1 MDIHHKFVCLDAEF
15 KLDEIDTKSALFFA
29 AKNNHPSLV
38 KRLSDAGLNL
48 NITDDEGKT
57 ALFYANHNHSMDA
70 LLELIVCGAEFKLN
84 KIDGKAIL
92 FFAAKKNY
100 SDVVLKL
107 HETGLDVDITDEQGK
122 TIVFYGNKDFL
133 DALME
138 VVADI
143 CLDARDHYGRT
154 PLFYAVQD
162 DAPDLKARYLI
173 EKGANCHLKDNCNVS
188 IFTMLAESLF
198 SKDVETVDF
207 STFQLF
213 PDHQKALTCALINI
227 LYCKAPL
234 LSIADSNLLKTC
246 TVFDKTKV
254 LKAFAFIRH
263 CLNEHAHK
271 VQYIEKI
278 EKLMI
283 EEKEVDVLS
292 ILSLLM
298 SLGANPQAADSD
310 GNTALHHATILPLY
324 GVRRA
329 IVLDICWKLR
339 SFGALLDEK
348 NHQRESPLLF
358 CFSSNRWCKV
368 VTENSN
374 CHSSISGFVEVCEFL
389 LSNTNGLHNA
399 DSIFGRIISLVQL
412 GLELSEDYSRKLVLK
427 VLVSVLELFQPESEK
442 AVRNVVK
449 YIDSDLNSPLHLW
462 ATIALKSPQDYT
474 RSLTEDFAFEKILR
488 RILDHLRNCGAN
500 VNSRNVNNET
510 PLHMCRTWTAVKL
523 LLAAGANLNDQNS
536 SGCSPLLAAAK
547 KSNATR
553 KTGHLYPDVSEDP
566 ESFWKYVLEKRL
578 DPSIPDNKGETLF
591 DVLSQPDSNFTLGK
605 ALFEVA
611 SNEKYEFKH
620 THTHLRGLQT
630 KTTEIDT
637 VLTASVNS
645 DIRRVCELISSG
657 SEFKLDEVD
666 AKAVLFH
673 VAKNNC
679 SGVVDTLY
687 DKKFDLNVTDDVGK
701 TAVFYANRY
710 HNIDTLC
717 ALIACDAEFN
727 VEEIDGKAVLFHA
740 AKNNVPVIVVKL
752 HQKNFDLNITDNEGK
767 TAVFYANRDNSM
779 DALCALIGCGAEF
792 NLDEIDAKSVL
803 FHAAQYDYFLTVDK
817 LNDKNFNLNI
827 TDDEG
832 KTAVFYANRNNSM
845 DALCKLIECYAEFKL
860 DEIDAKSVLFHAAE
874 CNYSEI
880 VDKLN
885 DKNFNLNITDDEG
898 KTAVFYANR
907 YNRMDALCELIGCG
921 AEFNLDEIDAKSV
934 LFRAAQCDYGV
945 TVDKLNDKNFN
956 LNTTDDEGKTA
967 VFYANRYNSM
977 FALCELIDWG
987 AEFNLDEIDA
997 KSVLFHAAKEDYPV
1011 TVYEL
1016 NDKSF
1021 DLNMTDDDGK
1031 TAVFYANYYKS
1042 MGALCALIE
1051 KGAEFNLD
1059 EIDAKSVL
1067 FHAAKEDYPVTV
1079 YELNDKSFD
1088 LNMTDDDGKTA
1099 VFYANYYKSMGALCA
1114 LIEKGAEFNLDEI
1127 DAKSVLFHA
1136 AECNYSEIVDELND
1150 KNFNLNIT
1158 DDEGKTAVFYAN
1170 RYNSM
1175 FALCALIDCGA
1186 EFNLDEIDAKSVW
1199 FHAAQYDYFL
1209 TLDELNDKNFNL
1221 NITDDEGKTAVFYA
1235 NRNNSMDALCALIER
1250 GAEFNLDE
1258 IDAKSVLFH
1267 AAQYNYFLTV
1277 DRLNDK
1283 NFDVDITDD
1292 EGKTAVFYANRYN
1305 SMDALCALIGCGA
1318 EFNLDEI
1325 DAKSVLFHAAQYDYF
1340 LTLDE
1345 LNNKNFNLNITDDEG
1360 KTAVFYANRNN
1371 SMDALCALIERGAE
1385 FNLDE
1390 IDAKSVL
1397 FHAAQY
1403 DYFLTV
1409 DKLNDKNF
1417 DVDITDDEG
1426 KTAVFYANRYNS
1438 MDALCELI
1446 GCGAEFNLDEIDAKF
1461 VLFHA
1466 AQYNYDVTV
1475 DKLQQAVFD
1484 ILYCQA
1490 PLLSVRTFPH
1500 LMESYAIFNKRNVL
1514 EALAFAREQYVTKNS
1529 HKVGDIDE
1537 VVLMISGKNVMD
1549 VPRILSLLINL
1560 GADPQTTDSAGN
1572 TAFHYATLLPLYGVT
1587 QEVVMDICKKL
1598 RTFATIFHAKNHQGQ
1613 SPLLFCFS
1621 PDTWKAATE
1630 NNSWQSSI
1638 KGLVE
1643 VCRCFL
1649 CSRNV
1654 ILNSE
1659 FIFHRII
1666 TLIQQGLELNAEV
1679 QRKAAVQTL
1688 VDVLELLQAG
1698 DEAVRKTV
1706 NYTDDFLNSPL
1717 HLWASIAL
1725 KTFISQ
1731 DYTIFGTE
1739 VFKFENI
1746 MKRILDHLLECGV
1759 HINARNVNDETP
1771 LHKCRTWTAVKLL
1784 LGAGANPN
1792 VQNSSGH
1799 SPLLATAKKKY
1810 ASKKTGHLYPDITEE
1825 PESFWKCAIQKKL
1838 DPWVADKQE
1847 ETILSVL
1854 IESEDFPLSR
1864 ALVEVA
1870 CKEESV
1876 GDDVKL
1882 LILRAICRDE
1892 SKHTHWKTI
1901 LVDIILNSAGT
1912 SHLALESP
1920 LRLCCQNMVKFGMFD
1935 DQQPVLFQATNDKP
1949 SEDDG
1954 QPPTKKARKDESE
1967 KEDEKKQESKDEQ
1980 ICNNSVYGKIAKHL
1994 RMYVSDTV
2002 IESIANDYPSV
2013 KDVLMKPIVI
2023 DSIPECIPWTS
2034 VCVKHKTKLGKVAGK
2049 QETLSAGEISYHKE
2063 KVGTGSFGSIFAGIN
2078 TRDGEEV
2085 AVKRMDK
2092 SRLKPREVK
2101 REIENLVRLRS
2112 DHIVRYISS
2121 FEDKFFLFVVLE
2133 LMEGNLREFF
2143 DGNIIDTEEAIRFCK
2158 DVVMGVQF
2166 IHNEGIL
2173 HRDLK
2178 PENILYT
2185 AHPQR
2190 RLKIADF
2197 GLSRDDDTSKS
2208 MTRTLHGTRCW
2219 MAPEV
2224 LTPVPNS
2231 DEKSRFVAASDVY
2244 SCGLLLHY
2252 ILSQKHPFAPKNCTS
2267 EFQVPHKTEANIM
2280 NGKMEGW
2287 DKSLCPEATHLIK
2300 RMLIKSNENDR
2311 PSAAEAL
2318 QHPFFWSNK
2327 EKVDFLE
2334 VVGNQKEFACPRS
2347 KRHHHSSS
2355 TQVEQDLEKRFSI
2368 IVKHKDWSSL
2378 PDMNKLYCEMK
2389 RRRKYKT
2396 SSAVEL
2402 VRFIRNTYV
2411 HYQDNTFPT
2420 PKPIEQM
2427 LFDDFVFLKCFPD
2440 LVIEVY
2446 KAVTTHD
2453 WDKKRDDIKCFLNN
2467 IRIR

>member
-1 MDIHHKFVCLDAEF
+1 MIKRLYIALVTWYTSDKATTVLFCAKQHKSISMDEVRRLINGDEFDLGERDAKSALFHAAKNNLPLIVKGLSDAALDLNITDDEGKTAVFYANGNNSMGALCALIAGAAEF
-15 KLDEIDTKSALFFA
+15 NLDEIDAKSVLFHAAQCDYGVIVDKLNDKNFNLNITDEGKTAVFYANCNNSMGALCALIAGGAEFNLDDIDAKSVLFYA
-29 AKNNHPSLV
+29 AKEDYSVTVYKLNYKNF
-38 KRLSDAGLNL
+38 NL

-57 ALFYANHNHSMDA
+57 A
-70 LLELIVCGAEFKLN
+70 
-84 KIDGKAIL
+84 
-92 FFAAKKNY
+92 
-100 SDVVLKL
+100 
-107 HETGLDVDITDEQGK
+107 
-122 TIVFYGNKDFL
+122 
-133 DALME
+133 
-138 VVADI
+138 
-143 CLDARDHYGRT
+143 
-154 PLFYAVQD
+154 
-162 DAPDLKARYLI
+162 
-173 EKGANCHLKDNCNVS
+173 
-188 IFTMLAESLF
+188 
-198 SKDVETVDF
+198 
-207 STFQLF
+207 
-213 PDHQKALTCALINI
+213 
-227 LYCKAPL
+227 
-234 LSIADSNLLKTC
+234 
-246 TVFDKTKV
+246 
-254 LKAFAFIRH
+254 
-263 CLNEHAHK
+263 
-271 VQYIEKI
+271 
-278 EKLMI
+278 
-283 EEKEVDVLS
+283 
-292 ILSLLM
+292 
-298 SLGANPQAADSD
+298 
-310 GNTALHHATILPLY
+310 
-324 GVRRA
+324 
-329 IVLDICWKLR
+329 
-339 SFGALLDEK
+339 
-348 NHQRESPLLF
+348 
-358 CFSSNRWCKV
+358 
-368 VTENSN
+368 
-374 CHSSISGFVEVCEFL
+374 
-389 LSNTNGLHNA
+389 
-399 DSIFGRIISLVQL
+399 
-412 GLELSEDYSRKLVLK
+412 
-427 VLVSVLELFQPESEK
+427 
-442 AVRNVVK
+442 
-449 YIDSDLNSPLHLW
+449 
-462 ATIALKSPQDYT
+462 
-474 RSLTEDFAFEKILR
+474 
-488 RILDHLRNCGAN
+488 
-500 VNSRNVNNET
+500 
-510 PLHMCRTWTAVKL
+510 
-523 LLAAGANLNDQNS
+523 
-536 SGCSPLLAAAK
+536 
-547 KSNATR
+547 
-553 KTGHLYPDVSEDP
+553 
-566 ESFWKYVLEKRL
+566 
-578 DPSIPDNKGETLF
+578 
-591 DVLSQPDSNFTLGK
+591 
-605 ALFEVA
+605 
-611 SNEKYEFKH
+611 
-620 THTHLRGLQT
+620 
-630 KTTEIDT
+630 
-637 VLTASVNS
+637 
-645 DIRRVCELISSG
+645 
-657 SEFKLDEVD
+657 
-666 AKAVLFH
+666 
-673 VAKNNC
+673 
-679 SGVVDTLY
+679 
-687 DKKFDLNVTDDVGK
+687 
-701 TAVFYANRY
+701 VFYANRY
-710 HNIDTLC
+710 
-717 ALIACDAEFN
+717 
-727 VEEIDGKAVLFHA
+727 
-740 AKNNVPVIVVKL
+740 
-752 HQKNFDLNITDNEGK
+752 
-767 TAVFYANRDNSM
+767 NSM
-779 DALCALIGCGAEF
+779 DALCELIDCGAEF

-803 FHAAQYDYFLTVDK
+803 FHAAQYDYFWTL
-817 LNDKNFNLNI
+817 
-827 TDDEG
+827 G
-832 KTAVFYANRNNSM
+832 
-845 DALCKLIECYAEFKL
+845 
-860 DEIDAKSVLFHAAE
+860 
-874 CNYSEI
+874 
-880 VDKLN
+880 
-885 DKNFNLNITDDEG
+885 
-898 KTAVFYANR
+898 
-907 YNRMDALCELIGCG
+907 
-921 AEFNLDEIDAKSV
+921 
-934 LFRAAQCDYGV
+934 
-945 TVDKLNDKNFN
+945 
-956 LNTTDDEGKTA
+956 
-967 VFYANRYNSM
+967 
-977 FALCELIDWG
+977 
-987 AEFNLDEIDA
+987 
-997 KSVLFHAAKEDYPV
+997 
-1011 TVYEL
+1011 
-1016 NDKSF
+1016 
-1021 DLNMTDDDGK
+1021 
-1031 TAVFYANYYKS
+1031 
-1042 MGALCALIE
+1042 
-1051 KGAEFNLD
+1051 
-1059 EIDAKSVL
+1059 
-1067 FHAAKEDYPVTV
+1067 
-1079 YELNDKSFD
+1079 
-1088 LNMTDDDGKTA
+1088 
-1099 VFYANYYKSMGALCA
+1099 
-1114 LIEKGAEFNLDEI
+1114 
-1127 DAKSVLFHA
+1127 
-1136 AECNYSEIVDELND
+1136 ELND

-1175 FALCALIDCGA
+1175 DALCELIDWGA
-1186 EFNLDEIDAKSVW
+1186 EFDLDAIDAKSVL
-1199 FHAAQYDYFL
+1199 FHAAQYDYFI

-1235 NRNNSMDALCALIER
+1235 NRNNSMDALC
-1250 GAEFNLDE
+1250 
-1258 IDAKSVLFH
+1258 K
-1267 AAQYNYFLTV
+1267 
-1277 DRLNDK
+1277 
-1283 NFDVDITDD
+1283 
-1292 EGKTAVFYANRYN
+1292 
-1305 SMDALCALIGCGA
+1305 LIGCGA

-1325 DAKSVLFHAAQYDYF
+1325 DAKSVLFHAAQCDYDV
-1340 LTLDE
+1340 TVDK
-1345 LNNKNFNLNITDDEG
+1345 LNDKNFNLNITDDEG
-1360 KTAVFYANRNN
+1360 KTAVFYANCTN
-1371 SMDALCALIERGAE
+1371 SMFALCALIDCGAE

-1397 FHAAQY
+1397 FFAAKHEY
-1403 DYFLTV
+1403 GHLLKPLHDAGL
-1409 DKLNDKNF
+1409 DLN
-1417 DVDITDDEG
+1417 ITDDYG
-1426 KTAVFYANRYNS
+1426 KTVAFYGVEAFLDTLMKVVEVVIDARDHYGRTPLFYAYENGDARKARYLIKKGANLKVKDYCNTS
-1438 MDALCELI
+1438 IFTFVVEKFISRNVAEKEL
-1446 GCGAEFNLDEIDAKF
+1446 FTSHVQDE
-1461 VLFHA
+1461 
-1466 AQYNYDVTV
+1466 
-1475 DKLQQAVFD
+1475 QAVFD

-1514 EALAFAREQYVTKNS
+1514 EALAFAREQYVMKNS

-1613 SPLLFCFS
+1613 SPLLFCLS

-1739 VFKFENI
+1739 VFKFESI

-1870 CKEESV
+1870 CKDESV

-1967 KEDEKKQESKDEQ
+1967 KEDEKKQESNDEQ

-2143 DGNIIDTEEAIRFCK
+2143 DGNIIDTAEAIRFCK

-2231 DEKSRFVAASDVY
+2231 DEKSRFVASSDVY
-2244 SCGLLLHY
+2244 PCGLLLHY

-2378 PDMNKLYCEMK
+2378 PDMNKLHCEMK

-2446 KAVTTHD
+2446 KPVTTHD

>member
-1 MDIHHKFVCLDAEF
+1 MDEVHRLINGDEFDLGERDA
-15 KLDEIDTKSALFFA
+15 KSA
-29 AKNNHPSLV
+29 
-38 KRLSDAGLNL
+38 
-48 NITDDEGKT
+48 
-57 ALFYANHNHSMDA
+57 
-70 LLELIVCGAEFKLN
+70 
-84 KIDGKAIL
+84 
-92 FFAAKKNY
+92 
-100 SDVVLKL
+100 
-107 HETGLDVDITDEQGK
+107 
-122 TIVFYGNKDFL
+122 
-133 DALME
+133 
-138 VVADI
+138 
-143 CLDARDHYGRT
+143 
-154 PLFYAVQD
+154 
-162 DAPDLKARYLI
+162 
-173 EKGANCHLKDNCNVS
+173 
-188 IFTMLAESLF
+188 
-198 SKDVETVDF
+198 
-207 STFQLF
+207 
-213 PDHQKALTCALINI
+213 
-227 LYCKAPL
+227 
-234 LSIADSNLLKTC
+234 
-246 TVFDKTKV
+246 
-254 LKAFAFIRH
+254 
-263 CLNEHAHK
+263 
-271 VQYIEKI
+271 
-278 EKLMI
+278 
-283 EEKEVDVLS
+283 
-292 ILSLLM
+292 
-298 SLGANPQAADSD
+298 
-310 GNTALHHATILPLY
+310 
-324 GVRRA
+324 
-329 IVLDICWKLR
+329 
-339 SFGALLDEK
+339 
-348 NHQRESPLLF
+348 
-358 CFSSNRWCKV
+358 
-368 VTENSN
+368 
-374 CHSSISGFVEVCEFL
+374 
-389 LSNTNGLHNA
+389 
-399 DSIFGRIISLVQL
+399 
-412 GLELSEDYSRKLVLK
+412 
-427 VLVSVLELFQPESEK
+427 
-442 AVRNVVK
+442 
-449 YIDSDLNSPLHLW
+449 
-462 ATIALKSPQDYT
+462 
-474 RSLTEDFAFEKILR
+474 
-488 RILDHLRNCGAN
+488 
-500 VNSRNVNNET
+500 
-510 PLHMCRTWTAVKL
+510 
-523 LLAAGANLNDQNS
+523 
-536 SGCSPLLAAAK
+536 
-547 KSNATR
+547 
-553 KTGHLYPDVSEDP
+553 
-566 ESFWKYVLEKRL
+566 
-578 DPSIPDNKGETLF
+578 
-591 DVLSQPDSNFTLGK
+591 
-605 ALFEVA
+605 
-611 SNEKYEFKH
+611 
-620 THTHLRGLQT
+620 
-630 KTTEIDT
+630 
-637 VLTASVNS
+637 
-645 DIRRVCELISSG
+645 
-657 SEFKLDEVD
+657 
-666 AKAVLFH
+666 
-673 VAKNNC
+673 
-679 SGVVDTLY
+679 
-687 DKKFDLNVTDDVGK
+687 
-701 TAVFYANRY
+701 
-710 HNIDTLC
+710 
-717 ALIACDAEFN
+717 
-727 VEEIDGKAVLFHA
+727 LFHA
-740 AKNNVPVIVVKL
+740 AKNNLPLIVKGL
-752 HQKNFDLNITDNEGK
+752 SDAGLDLNI
-767 TAVFYANRDNSM
+767 
-779 DALCALIGCGAEF
+779 
-792 NLDEIDAKSVL
+792 
-803 FHAAQYDYFLTVDK
+803 
-817 LNDKNFNLNI
+817 
-827 TDDEG
+827 
-832 KTAVFYANRNNSM
+832 
-845 DALCKLIECYAEFKL
+845 
-860 DEIDAKSVLFHAAE
+860 
-874 CNYSEI
+874 
-880 VDKLN
+880 
-885 DKNFNLNITDDEG
+885 
-898 KTAVFYANR
+898 
-907 YNRMDALCELIGCG
+907 
-921 AEFNLDEIDAKSV
+921 
-934 LFRAAQCDYGV
+934 
-945 TVDKLNDKNFN
+945 
-956 LNTTDDEGKTA
+956 TDDEGKTA

-1011 TVYEL
+1011 TVYRL
-1016 NDKSF
+1016 NDKNF
-1021 DLNMTDDDGK
+1021 DLNMTDDEGK
-1031 TAVFYANYYKS
+1031 TAVFYANRYNS
-1042 MGALCALIE
+1042 MFALCELIDW
-1051 KGAEFNLD
+1051 GAEFNLD

-1079 YELNDKSFD
+1079 YRLNDKNFD

-1099 VFYANYYKSMGALCA
+1099 VFYANYYK
-1114 LIEKGAEFNLDEI
+1114 
-1127 DAKSVLFHA
+1127 
-1136 AECNYSEIVDELND
+1136 
-1150 KNFNLNIT
+1150 
-1158 DDEGKTAVFYAN
+1158 
-1170 RYNSM
+1170 
-1175 FALCALIDCGA
+1175 
-1186 EFNLDEIDAKSVW
+1186 
-1199 FHAAQYDYFL
+1199 
-1209 TLDELNDKNFNL
+1209 
-1221 NITDDEGKTAVFYA
+1221 
-1235 NRNNSMDALCALIER
+1235 SMDALCALIER

-1258 IDAKSVLFH
+1258 IDAKSVLFYT
-1267 AAQYNYFLTV
+1267 AQHDYSMTV
-1277 DRLNDK
+1277 YRLNRK
-1283 NFDVDITDD
+1283 NFDLNITDD

-1305 SMDALCALIGCGA
+1305 SMFALCELIDWGA

-1340 LTLDE
+1340 LTMDKLKD
-1345 LNNKNFNLNITDDEG
+1345 KNFNLNITDDDGKTAVFYANRNNSMHALCALIARGAEFNLDEIDAKSVLFHAAQYDYSMTVCRLNRKNFDLNITDDEG
-1360 KTAVFYANRNN
+1360 KTAVFYANRKN
-1371 SMDALCALIERGAE
+1371 SMDALCELIGWGAE

-1403 DYFLTV
+1403 DYFLTM
-1409 DKLNDKNF
+1409 DKLKDKNF
-1417 DVDITDDEG
+1417 NLNITDDDGKTAVFYANRNNSMHALCALIARGAEFNLDEIDAKSVLFHAAQYDYSMTVCRLNRKNFDLNITDDEGKTAVFHANRKNSMDALCELIGWGAEFNLDEIDAKSVLFHAAQYDYFLTMDKLKDKNFNLNITDDDGKTAVFYANRNNSMDALCALIARGAEFNLDEIDAKSVLFHAAQYDYSMTVCRLNRKNFDLNITDDEG
-1426 KTAVFYANRYNS
+1426 KTAVFYANRKNS

-1446 GCGAEFNLDEIDAKF
+1446 GWGAEFNLDEIDAKS

-1466 AQYNYDVTV
+1466 AQYDYFLTM
-1475 DKLQQAVFD
+1475 DKLKDKNFNLNITDDDGKTAVFYANRNNSMHALCALIARGAEFNLDEIDAKSVLFHAAQYDYSMTVCRLNRKNFDLNITDDEGKTAVFYANRKNSMDALCELIGWGAEFNLDEIDAKSVLFHAAKEDMVMTIYELHDKDFNLDITDDDGKTAVFYANCNNSIDALCALIARGAEFNLDEIDAKSVLFCAAKEDYSVTIYELHDKDFNLDITDDDGKTAVFYANCNNSIDALCALIARGAEFNLDEIDAKSVLFFAAKHEYGNLVEPLHNAGLDLNITDDYGKTVAFYGVEVFLDTLMKVVEVVIDARDHYGRTPLFYAYENGDARKARYLIKKGANLKVKDYCNTNIFTFVVEKFISRNVAEKELFTSHLKEEQPNAVTHAVFD

-1514 EALAFAREQYVTKNS
+1514 QALAFTREQYVIKNS
-1529 HKVGDIDE
+1529 HKLGDIDD
-1537 VVLMISGKNVMD
+1537 VVRMISGKNVID
-1549 VPRILSLLINL
+1549 VPRILSVLINL
-1560 GADPQTTDSAGN
+1560 GADPQTTDSNGN

-1587 QEVVMDICKKL
+1587 QQVVIDICKKL
-1598 RTFATIFHAKNHQGQ
+1598 KKFATIFHAKNHQGQ
-1613 SPLLFCFS
+1613 SPLLFCLS
-1621 PDTWKAATE
+1621 ANTWKVATQ

-1643 VCRCFL
+1643 VFRCL
-1649 CSRNV
+1649 LSSRNV

-1659 FIFHRII
+1659 FLFHRII
-1666 TLIQQGLELNAEV
+1666 SLIQQGLELNSEV

-1688 VDVLELLQAG
+1688 LDVLELLQAG
-1698 DEAVRKTV
+1698 EEALCITV
-1706 NYTDDFLNSPL
+1706 NYPDNFLNSPL

-1725 KTFISQ
+1725 KTSQ
-1731 DYTIFGTE
+1731 DYTILGTE
-1739 VFKFENI
+1739 DFKFEST
-1746 MKRILDHLLECGV
+1746 MKRILDHLLKCGAKLNV
-1759 HINARNVNDETP
+1759 RNENEETP
-1771 LHKCRTWTAVKLL
+1771 LHMCRTWTAVKLL

-1799 SPLLATAKKKY
+1799 SPLLVAAKKKY
-1810 ASKKTGHLYPDITEE
+1810 ASKKTGYLYPDITEE

-1967 KEDEKKQESKDEQ
+1967 KEDEKKPESKDEQ
-1980 ICNNSVYGKIAKHL
+1980 IFNNSVYGKIAKHL

-2023 DSIPECIPWTS
+2023 DSIPECTPWTS

-2143 DGNIIDTEEAIRFCK
+2143 DGNIIDTAEAIRFCK

-2178 PENILYT
+2178 PENILYI

-2244 SCGLLLHY
+2244 PCGLLLHY
-2252 ILSQKHPFAPKNCTS
+2252 ILSQKHPFAPKNYTS
-2267 EFQVPHKTEANIM
+2267 EFQVPHKTEVNIM

-2440 LVIEVY
+2440 LVIEIY
-2446 KAVTTHD
+2446 KPVTTHD

>member
-15 KLDEIDTKSALFFA
+15 KLDEIDTKSALFYA

-324 GVRRA
+324 GVRRS

-566 ESFWKYVLEKRL
+566 ELFWKYVLEKRL
-578 DPSIPDNKGETLF
+578 DPSIPDNEGETLF
-591 DVLSQPDSNFTLGK
+591 DVLSQSDSNFTLGK

-701 TAVFYANRY
+701 TAVFYANR
-710 HNIDTLC
+710 
-717 ALIACDAEFN
+717 
-727 VEEIDGKAVLFHA
+727 
-740 AKNNVPVIVVKL
+740 
-752 HQKNFDLNITDNEGK
+752 
-767 TAVFYANRDNSM
+767 DNSM

-845 DALCKLIECYAEFKL
+845 FALCALIDCGAEFNL
-860 DEIDAKSVLFHAAE
+860 DEIDARSVLFHAAQ
-874 CNYSEI
+874 YDYFLT

-907 YNRMDALCELIGCG
+907 YNSMDALC
-921 AEFNLDEIDAKSV
+921 A
-934 LFRAAQCDYGV
+934 
-945 TVDKLNDKNFN
+945 
-956 LNTTDDEGKTA
+956 
-967 VFYANRYNSM
+967 
-977 FALCELIDWG
+977 LIDCG

-997 KSVLFHAAKEDYPV
+997 KSVLFHAAQYDYFL
-1011 TVYEL
+1011 TV
-1016 NDKSF
+1016 DK
-1021 DLNMTDDDGK
+1021 
-1031 TAVFYANYYKS
+1031 
-1042 MGALCALIE
+1042 
-1051 KGAEFNLD
+1051 
-1059 EIDAKSVL
+1059 
-1067 FHAAKEDYPVTV
+1067 
-1079 YELNDKSFD
+1079 
-1088 LNMTDDDGKTA
+1088 
-1099 VFYANYYKSMGALCA
+1099 
-1114 LIEKGAEFNLDEI
+1114 
-1127 DAKSVLFHA
+1127 
-1136 AECNYSEIVDELND
+1136 LND

-1175 FALCALIDCGA
+1175 GALCELIDRGAEFNLDEIDAKSVLFHAAQYNYGVTVDKLNDKNFNLNITDDEGKTAVFYANRYNSMGALCALIGCGAEFNLDEIDAKSVLFHAAQYDYFLTMDELKDKNFNLNITDDDGKTAVFYANRYNSMDALCALICCGAEFNLDEIDAKSVLFHAAQYNYDVTVDKLNDKNFNLNITDDEGKTAVFYANRNNSMFALCALIDCGA
-1186 EFNLDEIDAKSVW
+1186 EFNLDEIDAKSVL
-1199 FHAAQYDYFL
+1199 FHAAQYDYEVIVDKLNNKNFNL
-1209 TLDELNDKNFNL
+1209 NITDDEGKTAVLYANCNNSMDALCALIDCGAEFNLDEIDAKSVLFHAAQYNYDVTVDKLSDKNFNL
-1221 NITDDEGKTAVFYA
+1221 NITDDEGKTAVLYANCNNSMDALGALISHGAEFNLDEIDAKSVLFNAAKEDYSMTVYRLDDKNFDLDITDDEGKTAVFYA

-1258 IDAKSVLFH
+1258 IDAKSVLFF
-1267 AAQYNYFLTV
+1267 AAKHEYGHL
-1277 DRLNDK
+1277 L
-1283 NFDVDITDD
+1283 
-1292 EGKTAVFYANRYN
+1292 EPLH
-1305 SMDALCALIGCGA
+1305 DAG
-1318 EFNLDEI
+1318 LD
-1325 DAKSVLFHAAQYDYF
+1325 
-1340 LTLDE
+1340 
-1345 LNNKNFNLNITDDEG
+1345 LNITDDYG
-1360 KTAVFYANRNN
+1360 KTVAFYGGEVFLDTLMNVVEVVIDARDHYGRTPLFYAYEN
-1371 SMDALCALIERGAE
+1371 SDARKARYLIKKGA
-1385 FNLDE
+1385 NLKVKDYCNTSIFTFVVEKFISRHVAEKELFTAHVQDE
-1390 IDAKSVL
+1390 
-1397 FHAAQY
+1397 
-1403 DYFLTV
+1403 
-1409 DKLNDKNF
+1409 
-1417 DVDITDDEG
+1417 
-1426 KTAVFYANRYNS
+1426 
-1438 MDALCELI
+1438 
-1446 GCGAEFNLDEIDAKF
+1446 
-1461 VLFHA
+1461 
-1466 AQYNYDVTV
+1466 
-1475 DKLQQAVFD
+1475 QAVFD

-1490 PLLSVRTFPH
+1490 PLLSFRAFPH
-1500 LMESYAIFNKRNVL
+1500 LIMMESYAIFNKRNVL
-1514 EALAFAREQYVTKNS
+1514 EALAFAREQYVMKNS

-1587 QEVVMDICKKL
+1587 QQVVMDICKKL
-1598 RTFATIFHAKNHQGQ
+1598 KTFATIFHAKNHQGQ
-1613 SPLLFCFS
+1613 SPLLFCLS
-1621 PDTWKAATE
+1621 ANTWKVATE

-1643 VCRCFL
+1643 VFRYL
-1649 CSRNV
+1649 LSSRNV
-1654 ILNSE
+1654 IRNCAFL
-1659 FIFHRII
+1659 FHRII
-1666 TLIQQGLELNAEV
+1666 SLIQQGLELNSEV

-1688 VDVLELLQAG
+1688 LDVLELLQAG
-1698 DEAVRKTV
+1698 EEAVRKTV
-1706 NYTDDFLNSPL
+1706 NYTDNFLNSPL

-1725 KTFISQ
+1725 ETSQ

-1739 VFKFENI
+1739 DFKFESI
-1746 MKRILDHLLECGV
+1746 MKRILVHLLKCGAKLNV
-1759 HINARNVNDETP
+1759 RNENEETP
-1771 LHKCRTWTAVKLL
+1771 LHMCRTWTAVKLL
-1784 LGAGANPN
+1784 LGAGANPSD
-1792 VQNSSGH
+1792 QNSSGH
-1799 SPLLATAKKKY
+1799 SPLLVAAKKKY
-1810 ASKKTGHLYPDITEE
+1810 ASKKTGYLYPDITEE
-1825 PESFWKCAIQKKL
+1825 PESFWKCAIEKKL
-1838 DPWVADKQE
+1838 DPWVADKQG

-1854 IESEDFPLSR
+1854 IESEDFPLTR

-1870 CKEESV
+1870 CKEEFV
-1876 GDDVKL
+1876 GDDAKL
-1882 LILRAICRDE
+1882 SILRVICKDK

-1912 SHLALESP
+1912 SLLALESP
-1920 LRLCCQNMVKFGMFD
+1920 LRLCCQNIVKFGMFD
-1935 DQQPVLFQATNDKP
+1935 DQQPVPFQATNDKP
-1949 SEDDG
+1949 GEDDG

-1967 KEDEKKQESKDEQ
+1967 KKDEKKQESKDEQ
-1980 ICNNSVYGKIAKHL
+1980 IFNDSVYCKIARHL
-1994 RMYVSDTV
+1994 CAYVSGTV
-2002 IESIANDYPSV
+2002 IESIANDYPSL
-2013 KDVLMKPIVI
+2013 KDVLMNPRDFGNI
-2023 DSIPECIPWTS
+2023 SECIPWTS
-2034 VCVKHKTKLGKVAGK
+2034 VCVKHKTKLATVARK
-2049 QETLSAGEISYHKE
+2049 QEIISAGEIWYHKE
-2063 KVGTGSFGSIFAGIN
+2063 KVGTGSFGSVFAGIN
-2078 TRDGEEV
+2078 TRDSEEV

-2112 DHIVRYISS
+2112 DHVVRYISS

-2143 DGNIIDTEEAIRFCK
+2143 DGNIIDTAEAIRFCK

-2185 AHPQR
+2185 AHQQR
-2190 RLKIADF
+2190 HLKIADF

-2244 SCGLLLHY
+2244 PCGLLLHY

-2347 KRHHHSSS
+2347 KRHHHSSL

-2368 IVKHKDWSSL
+2368 VVKHKDWSSL

-2427 LFDDFVFLKCFPD
+2427 LFDDFVFLKCFPN
-2440 LVIEVY
+2440 LVIEIY
-2446 KAVTTHD
+2446 KPVTTHD

>member
-1 MDIHHKFVCLDAEF
+1 MDEVRRLINGDEFDLGERDA
-15 KLDEIDTKSALFFA
+15 KSALFHA
-29 AKNNHPSLV
+29 AKNNLPLIV
-38 KRLSDAGLNL
+38 KGLSDAGLDL

-57 ALFYANHNHSMDA
+57 A
-70 LLELIVCGAEFKLN
+70 
-84 KIDGKAIL
+84 
-92 FFAAKKNY
+92 
-100 SDVVLKL
+100 
-107 HETGLDVDITDEQGK
+107 
-122 TIVFYGNKDFL
+122 
-133 DALME
+133 
-138 VVADI
+138 
-143 CLDARDHYGRT
+143 
-154 PLFYAVQD
+154 
-162 DAPDLKARYLI
+162 
-173 EKGANCHLKDNCNVS
+173 
-188 IFTMLAESLF
+188 
-198 SKDVETVDF
+198 
-207 STFQLF
+207 
-213 PDHQKALTCALINI
+213 
-227 LYCKAPL
+227 
-234 LSIADSNLLKTC
+234 
-246 TVFDKTKV
+246 
-254 LKAFAFIRH
+254 
-263 CLNEHAHK
+263 
-271 VQYIEKI
+271 
-278 EKLMI
+278 
-283 EEKEVDVLS
+283 
-292 ILSLLM
+292 
-298 SLGANPQAADSD
+298 
-310 GNTALHHATILPLY
+310 
-324 GVRRA
+324 
-329 IVLDICWKLR
+329 
-339 SFGALLDEK
+339 
-348 NHQRESPLLF
+348 
-358 CFSSNRWCKV
+358 
-368 VTENSN
+368 
-374 CHSSISGFVEVCEFL
+374 
-389 LSNTNGLHNA
+389 
-399 DSIFGRIISLVQL
+399 
-412 GLELSEDYSRKLVLK
+412 
-427 VLVSVLELFQPESEK
+427 
-442 AVRNVVK
+442 
-449 YIDSDLNSPLHLW
+449 
-462 ATIALKSPQDYT
+462 
-474 RSLTEDFAFEKILR
+474 
-488 RILDHLRNCGAN
+488 
-500 VNSRNVNNET
+500 
-510 PLHMCRTWTAVKL
+510 
-523 LLAAGANLNDQNS
+523 
-536 SGCSPLLAAAK
+536 
-547 KSNATR
+547 
-553 KTGHLYPDVSEDP
+553 
-566 ESFWKYVLEKRL
+566 
-578 DPSIPDNKGETLF
+578 
-591 DVLSQPDSNFTLGK
+591 
-605 ALFEVA
+605 
-611 SNEKYEFKH
+611 
-620 THTHLRGLQT
+620 
-630 KTTEIDT
+630 
-637 VLTASVNS
+637 
-645 DIRRVCELISSG
+645 
-657 SEFKLDEVD
+657 
-666 AKAVLFH
+666 
-673 VAKNNC
+673 
-679 SGVVDTLY
+679 
-687 DKKFDLNVTDDVGK
+687 
-701 TAVFYANRY
+701 VFYANR
-710 HNIDTLC
+710 NNSMDALC
-717 ALIACDAEFN
+717 ALIERGAEFN
-727 VEEIDGKAVLFHA
+727 LDEIDAKSVLFYTAQHDYSMTVYRL
-740 AKNNVPVIVVKL
+740 NR
-752 HQKNFDLNITDNEGK
+752 KNFDLDITDDEGK
-767 TAVFYANRDNSM
+767 TAVFYANRNNSM
-779 DALCALIGCGAEF
+779 DALCKLIECGAEFNLDEIDAKSVLFYTAQHDYSMTVYRLNRKNFDLNITDDEGKTAVFYANRNNSMDALCKLIECGAEF

-803 FHAAQYDYFLTVDK
+803 FHAAKEDFSMTVDG
-817 LNDKNFNLNI
+817 LDDKNFDLDI

-907 YNRMDALCELIGCG
+907 YNRMDALCELIDCG

-945 TVDKLNDKNFN
+945 TVYELNDKNFN
-956 LNTTDDEGKTA
+956 
-967 VFYANRYNSM
+967 
-977 FALCELIDWG
+977 
-987 AEFNLDEIDA
+987 
-997 KSVLFHAAKEDYPV
+997 
-1011 TVYEL
+1011 
-1016 NDKSF
+1016 
-1021 DLNMTDDDGK
+1021 LNMTDDDGK

-1067 FHAAKEDYPVTV
+1067 FHAAQYDYSLTV
-1079 YELNDKSFD
+1079 DK
-1088 LNMTDDDGKTA
+1088 
-1099 VFYANYYKSMGALCA
+1099 
-1114 LIEKGAEFNLDEI
+1114 
-1127 DAKSVLFHA
+1127 
-1136 AECNYSEIVDELND
+1136 LND

-1175 FALCALIDCGA
+1175 
-1186 EFNLDEIDAKSVW
+1186 
-1199 FHAAQYDYFL
+1199 
-1209 TLDELNDKNFNL
+1209 
-1221 NITDDEGKTAVFYA
+1221 
-1235 NRNNSMDALCALIER
+1235 DALCELIDW

-1267 AAQYNYFLTV
+1267 AAQYDYFLTL
-1277 DRLNDK
+1277 DKLNDK
-1283 NFDVDITDD
+1283 NFNLNITDVEGKTAVFYANRYNSMDALCKLIGCGAEFNLDEIDAKSVLFCAAQCDNGVTVDKLNDKNFNLNITDD

-1305 SMDALCALIGCGA
+1305 SMDALCALIDWGA

-1345 LNNKNFNLNITDDEG
+1345 LNDKNFNLNITDVEG

-1371 SMDALCALIERGAE
+1371 RMDALCALIDCGAE

-1397 FHAAQY
+1397 FFAAKHECEHLVKPLHNAGL
-1403 DYFLTV
+1403 D
-1409 DKLNDKNF
+1409 LN
-1417 DVDITDDEG
+1417 ITDDYG
-1426 KTAVFYANRYNS
+1426 KTVAFYAG
-1438 MDALCELI
+1438 EV
-1446 GCGAEFNLDEIDAKF
+1446 FLDTLMKVVEVVIDARDHYGRTPLFYAYENGDARKARYLIKKGANLKVKDYCNTSIFTFVVEKF
-1461 VLFHA
+1461 ISRHVAEKELFTSDLKEE
-1466 AQYNYDVTV
+1466 QPNTVTH
-1475 DKLQQAVFD
+1475 AVFD
-1484 ILYCQA
+1484 ILYCQT
-1490 PLLSVRTFPH
+1490 PLLSVRTFPRF
-1500 LMESYAIFNKRNVL
+1500 MESYAVFNKRNVL
-1514 EALAFAREQYVTKNS
+1514 QALAFTREQYVIKNS

-1537 VVLMISGKNVMD
+1537 VVRMISGKNVID

-1598 RTFATIFHAKNHQGQ
+1598 KTFSTIFHAKNHQGQ
-1613 SPLLFCFS
+1613 SPLLFCLS
-1621 PDTWKAATE
+1621 PDTWKVATE

-1643 VCRCFL
+1643 VFRCL
-1649 CSRNV
+1649 LSSRNV

-1659 FIFHRII
+1659 FLFHRII
-1666 TLIQQGLELNAEV
+1666 SLIQQGLELNSEV

-1698 DEAVRKTV
+1698 EEAVRKTV
-1706 NYTDDFLNSPL
+1706 NYTDNFLNSPL

-1725 KTFISQ
+1725 KTSQ

-1739 VFKFENI
+1739 DFKFESI
-1746 MKRILDHLLECGV
+1746 MKRILDHLLKCGAKLNV
-1759 HINARNVNDETP
+1759 RNENEETP
-1771 LHKCRTWTAVKLL
+1771 LHMCRTWTAVKLL
-1784 LGAGANPN
+1784 LGAGANPSD
-1792 VQNSSGH
+1792 QNSSGH
-1799 SPLLATAKKKY
+1799 SPLLVAAKKKY
-1810 ASKKTGHLYPDITEE
+1810 ASKKTGYLYPDITEE
-1825 PESFWKCAIQKKL
+1825 PESFWKCAIEKKL

-1854 IESEDFPLSR
+1854 IESEDFPLTR

-1870 CKEESV
+1870 CKEEFV
-1876 GDDVKL
+1876 GDDAKL
-1882 LILRAICRDE
+1882 SILRVICKDK
-1892 SKHTHWKTI
+1892 SKHTHWKTT

-1912 SHLALESP
+1912 SLLALESP
-1920 LRLCCQNMVKFGMFD
+1920 LRLCCQNIVKFGMFD
-1935 DQQPVLFQATNDKP
+1935 DQQPVPFQATNDKHR
-1949 SEDDG
+1949 EDDG

-1967 KEDEKKQESKDEQ
+1967 KKDEKKQESKDEQ
-1980 ICNNSVYGKIAKHL
+1980 IFNDSVYCKIARHL
-1994 RMYVSDTV
+1994 CAYVSGTV
-2002 IESIANDYPSV
+2002 IESIANDYPSL
-2013 KDVLMKPIVI
+2013 KDVLMNPRDFGNI
-2023 DSIPECIPWTS
+2023 SECIPWTS
-2034 VCVKHKTKLGKVAGK
+2034 VCVKHKTKLGKVARK
-2049 QETLSAGEISYHKE
+2049 QEIISAGEIWYHKE

-2143 DGNIIDTEEAIRFCK
+2143 DGNIIDTAEAIRFCK

-2197 GLSRDDDTSKS
+2197 GVSRDDDTSKS

-2244 SCGLLLHY
+2244 PCGLLLHY

-2446 KAVTTHD
+2446 EPVTTHD

>member
-1 MDIHHKFVCLDAEF
+1 
-15 KLDEIDTKSALFFA
+15 
-29 AKNNHPSLV
+29 
-38 KRLSDAGLNL
+38 
-48 NITDDEGKT
+48 
-57 ALFYANHNHSMDA
+57 
-70 LLELIVCGAEFKLN
+70 
-84 KIDGKAIL
+84 
-92 FFAAKKNY
+92 
-100 SDVVLKL
+100 
-107 HETGLDVDITDEQGK
+107 
-122 TIVFYGNKDFL
+122 
-133 DALME
+133 
-138 VVADI
+138 
-143 CLDARDHYGRT
+143 
-154 PLFYAVQD
+154 
-162 DAPDLKARYLI
+162 
-173 EKGANCHLKDNCNVS
+173 
-188 IFTMLAESLF
+188 
-198 SKDVETVDF
+198 
-207 STFQLF
+207 
-213 PDHQKALTCALINI
+213 
-227 LYCKAPL
+227 
-234 LSIADSNLLKTC
+234 
-246 TVFDKTKV
+246 
-254 LKAFAFIRH
+254 
-263 CLNEHAHK
+263 
-271 VQYIEKI
+271 
-278 EKLMI
+278 
-283 EEKEVDVLS
+283 
-292 ILSLLM
+292 
-298 SLGANPQAADSD
+298 
-310 GNTALHHATILPLY
+310 
-324 GVRRA
+324 
-329 IVLDICWKLR
+329 
-339 SFGALLDEK
+339 
-348 NHQRESPLLF
+348 
-358 CFSSNRWCKV
+358 
-368 VTENSN
+368 
-374 CHSSISGFVEVCEFL
+374 
-389 LSNTNGLHNA
+389 
-399 DSIFGRIISLVQL
+399 
-412 GLELSEDYSRKLVLK
+412 
-427 VLVSVLELFQPESEK
+427 
-442 AVRNVVK
+442 
-449 YIDSDLNSPLHLW
+449 
-462 ATIALKSPQDYT
+462 
-474 RSLTEDFAFEKILR
+474 
-488 RILDHLRNCGAN
+488 
-500 VNSRNVNNET
+500 
-510 PLHMCRTWTAVKL
+510 
-523 LLAAGANLNDQNS
+523 
-536 SGCSPLLAAAK
+536 
-547 KSNATR
+547 
-553 KTGHLYPDVSEDP
+553 
-566 ESFWKYVLEKRL
+566 
-578 DPSIPDNKGETLF
+578 
-591 DVLSQPDSNFTLGK
+591 
-605 ALFEVA
+605 
-611 SNEKYEFKH
+611 
-620 THTHLRGLQT
+620 
-630 KTTEIDT
+630 
-637 VLTASVNS
+637 
-645 DIRRVCELISSG
+645 
-657 SEFKLDEVD
+657 
-666 AKAVLFH
+666 
-673 VAKNNC
+673 
-679 SGVVDTLY
+679 
-687 DKKFDLNVTDDVGK
+687 
-701 TAVFYANRY
+701 
-710 HNIDTLC
+710 
-717 ALIACDAEFN
+717 
-727 VEEIDGKAVLFHA
+727 
-740 AKNNVPVIVVKL
+740 
-752 HQKNFDLNITDNEGK
+752 
-767 TAVFYANRDNSM
+767 
-779 DALCALIGCGAEF
+779 
-792 NLDEIDAKSVL
+792 
-803 FHAAQYDYFLTVDK
+803 
-817 LNDKNFNLNI
+817 
-827 TDDEG
+827 
-832 KTAVFYANRNNSM
+832 
-845 DALCKLIECYAEFKL
+845 
-860 DEIDAKSVLFHAAE
+860 
-874 CNYSEI
+874 
-880 VDKLN
+880 
-885 DKNFNLNITDDEG
+885 
-898 KTAVFYANR
+898 
-907 YNRMDALCELIGCG
+907 
-921 AEFNLDEIDAKSV
+921 
-934 LFRAAQCDYGV
+934 
-945 TVDKLNDKNFN
+945 
-956 LNTTDDEGKTA
+956 
-967 VFYANRYNSM
+967 
-977 FALCELIDWG
+977 
-987 AEFNLDEIDA
+987 
-997 KSVLFHAAKEDYPV
+997 
-1011 TVYEL
+1011 
-1016 NDKSF
+1016 
-1021 DLNMTDDDGK
+1021 
-1031 TAVFYANYYKS
+1031 
-1042 MGALCALIE
+1042 
-1051 KGAEFNLD
+1051 
-1059 EIDAKSVL
+1059 
-1067 FHAAKEDYPVTV
+1067 
-1079 YELNDKSFD
+1079 
-1088 LNMTDDDGKTA
+1088 
-1099 VFYANYYKSMGALCA
+1099 
-1114 LIEKGAEFNLDEI
+1114 
-1127 DAKSVLFHA
+1127 
-1136 AECNYSEIVDELND
+1136 
-1150 KNFNLNIT
+1150 
-1158 DDEGKTAVFYAN
+1158 
-1170 RYNSM
+1170 
-1175 FALCALIDCGA
+1175 
-1186 EFNLDEIDAKSVW
+1186 
-1199 FHAAQYDYFL
+1199 
-1209 TLDELNDKNFNL
+1209 
-1221 NITDDEGKTAVFYA
+1221 
-1235 NRNNSMDALCALIER
+1235 
-1250 GAEFNLDE
+1250 
-1258 IDAKSVLFH
+1258 
-1267 AAQYNYFLTV
+1267 
-1277 DRLNDK
+1277 
-1283 NFDVDITDD
+1283 
-1292 EGKTAVFYANRYN
+1292 
-1305 SMDALCALIGCGA
+1305 
-1318 EFNLDEI
+1318 
-1325 DAKSVLFHAAQYDYF
+1325 
-1340 LTLDE
+1340 
-1345 LNNKNFNLNITDDEG
+1345 
-1360 KTAVFYANRNN
+1360 
-1371 SMDALCALIERGAE
+1371 
-1385 FNLDE
+1385 
-1390 IDAKSVL
+1390 
-1397 FHAAQY
+1397 
-1403 DYFLTV
+1403 
-1409 DKLNDKNF
+1409 
-1417 DVDITDDEG
+1417 
-1426 KTAVFYANRYNS
+1426 
-1438 MDALCELI
+1438 
-1446 GCGAEFNLDEIDAKF
+1446 
-1461 VLFHA
+1461 
-1466 AQYNYDVTV
+1466 
-1475 DKLQQAVFD
+1475 
-1484 ILYCQA
+1484 
-1490 PLLSVRTFPH
+1490 
-1500 LMESYAIFNKRNVL
+1500 
-1514 EALAFAREQYVTKNS
+1514 
-1529 HKVGDIDE
+1529 
-1537 VVLMISGKNVMD
+1537 
-1549 VPRILSLLINL
+1549 
-1560 GADPQTTDSAGN
+1560 
-1572 TAFHYATLLPLYGVT
+1572 
-1587 QEVVMDICKKL
+1587 MDICKKL

-1613 SPLLFCFS
+1613 SPLLFCLS

-1654 ILNSE
+1654 ILNSG

-1739 VFKFENI
+1739 VFKFESI

-1876 GDDVKL
+1876 RDDVKL

-1935 DQQPVLFQATNDKP
+1935 DQQPVPFQATNDKP

-1980 ICNNSVYGKIAKHL
+1980 ICNYSVYGKIAKHL

-2143 DGNIIDTEEAIRFCK
+2143 DGNIIDTAEAIRFCK

-2244 SCGLLLHY
+2244 PCGLLLHY

-2446 KAVTTHD
+2446 KPVTTHD

>member
-1 MDIHHKFVCLDAEF
+1 MDEVRRSINGDEFDLGERDA
-15 KLDEIDTKSALFFA
+15 KSALFHA
-29 AKNNHPSLV
+29 AKNNLPLIV
-38 KRLSDAGLNL
+38 KGLSDAGLDL

-57 ALFYANHNHSMDA
+57 A
-70 LLELIVCGAEFKLN
+70 
-84 KIDGKAIL
+84 
-92 FFAAKKNY
+92 
-100 SDVVLKL
+100 
-107 HETGLDVDITDEQGK
+107 
-122 TIVFYGNKDFL
+122 
-133 DALME
+133 
-138 VVADI
+138 
-143 CLDARDHYGRT
+143 
-154 PLFYAVQD
+154 
-162 DAPDLKARYLI
+162 
-173 EKGANCHLKDNCNVS
+173 
-188 IFTMLAESLF
+188 
-198 SKDVETVDF
+198 
-207 STFQLF
+207 
-213 PDHQKALTCALINI
+213 
-227 LYCKAPL
+227 
-234 LSIADSNLLKTC
+234 
-246 TVFDKTKV
+246 
-254 LKAFAFIRH
+254 
-263 CLNEHAHK
+263 
-271 VQYIEKI
+271 
-278 EKLMI
+278 
-283 EEKEVDVLS
+283 
-292 ILSLLM
+292 
-298 SLGANPQAADSD
+298 
-310 GNTALHHATILPLY
+310 
-324 GVRRA
+324 
-329 IVLDICWKLR
+329 
-339 SFGALLDEK
+339 
-348 NHQRESPLLF
+348 
-358 CFSSNRWCKV
+358 
-368 VTENSN
+368 
-374 CHSSISGFVEVCEFL
+374 
-389 LSNTNGLHNA
+389 
-399 DSIFGRIISLVQL
+399 
-412 GLELSEDYSRKLVLK
+412 
-427 VLVSVLELFQPESEK
+427 
-442 AVRNVVK
+442 
-449 YIDSDLNSPLHLW
+449 
-462 ATIALKSPQDYT
+462 
-474 RSLTEDFAFEKILR
+474 
-488 RILDHLRNCGAN
+488 
-500 VNSRNVNNET
+500 
-510 PLHMCRTWTAVKL
+510 
-523 LLAAGANLNDQNS
+523 
-536 SGCSPLLAAAK
+536 
-547 KSNATR
+547 
-553 KTGHLYPDVSEDP
+553 
-566 ESFWKYVLEKRL
+566 
-578 DPSIPDNKGETLF
+578 
-591 DVLSQPDSNFTLGK
+591 
-605 ALFEVA
+605 
-611 SNEKYEFKH
+611 
-620 THTHLRGLQT
+620 
-630 KTTEIDT
+630 
-637 VLTASVNS
+637 
-645 DIRRVCELISSG
+645 
-657 SEFKLDEVD
+657 
-666 AKAVLFH
+666 
-673 VAKNNC
+673 
-679 SGVVDTLY
+679 
-687 DKKFDLNVTDDVGK
+687 
-701 TAVFYANRY
+701 VFYANR
-710 HNIDTLC
+710 
-717 ALIACDAEFN
+717 
-727 VEEIDGKAVLFHA
+727 
-740 AKNNVPVIVVKL
+740 NNS
-752 HQKNFDLNITDNEGK
+752 T
-767 TAVFYANRDNSM
+767 
-779 DALCALIGCGAEF
+779 DALCKLIECGAEF

-803 FHAAQYDYFLTVDK
+803 FYTAQHDYSMTVYR
-817 LNDKNFNLNI
+817 LNRKNFDLNI

-845 DALCKLIECYAEFKL
+845 DALCALIDC
-860 DEIDAKSVLFHAAE
+860 D
-874 CNYSEI
+874 
-880 VDKLN
+880 
-885 DKNFNLNITDDEG
+885 
-898 KTAVFYANR
+898 
-907 YNRMDALCELIGCG
+907 

-934 LFRAAQCDYGV
+934 LF
-945 TVDKLNDKNFN
+945 N
-956 LNTTDDEGKTA
+956 
-967 VFYANRYNSM
+967 
-977 FALCELIDWG
+977 
-987 AEFNLDEIDA
+987 
-997 KSVLFHAAKEDYPV
+997 AAKEDYSM
-1011 TVYEL
+1011 TVYR
-1016 NDKSF
+1016 
-1021 DLNMTDDDGK
+1021 
-1031 TAVFYANYYKS
+1031 
-1042 MGALCALIE
+1042 
-1051 KGAEFNLD
+1051 LD
-1059 EIDAKSVL
+1059 
-1067 FHAAKEDYPVTV
+1067 
-1079 YELNDKSFD
+1079 
-1088 LNMTDDDGKTA
+1088 
-1099 VFYANYYKSMGALCA
+1099 
-1114 LIEKGAEFNLDEI
+1114 
-1127 DAKSVLFHA
+1127 
-1136 AECNYSEIVDELND
+1136 
-1150 KNFNLNIT
+1150 
-1158 DDEGKTAVFYAN
+1158 
-1170 RYNSM
+1170 
-1175 FALCALIDCGA
+1175 
-1186 EFNLDEIDAKSVW
+1186 
-1199 FHAAQYDYFL
+1199 
-1209 TLDELNDKNFNL
+1209 DKNFNL

-1235 NRNNSMDALCALIER
+1235 NRNNSMDALCALIDCGAEFNLDEIDVKSVLFHAAQYDYFLTVDKLNHKNFNLNMTDDEGKTAVFYANRNNSMDALCALIDCGAEFNLDEIDAKSVLFHAAQYNYDVAVDKLNNKNFNLNITDDEGKNAVLYANCNKSMDALCALIAR

-1267 AAQYNYFLTV
+1267 AAQYNFDVTV
-1277 DRLNDK
+1277 DKLNNK
-1283 NFDVDITDD
+1283 NFNLNITDD
-1292 EGKTAVFYANRYN
+1292 EGKNAVLYANCNKR
-1305 SMDALCALIGCGA
+1305 MDALCALIGCGA

-1325 DAKSVLFHAAQYDYF
+1325 DAKSVLFNAAKEDHSMTVYR
-1340 LTLDE
+1340 LDD
-1345 LNNKNFNLNITDDEG
+1345 KNFNLNITDDEG
-1360 KTAVFYANRNN
+1360 KTAVLYANCNN
-1371 SMDALCALIERGAE
+1371 SMDALCALIDCGAE

-1403 DYFLTV
+1403 NFDVTV
-1409 DKLNDKNF
+1409 DKLNNKNF
-1417 DVDITDDEG
+1417 NLNITDDEGKNAVLYANCNKRMDALCALIGCGAKFNLDEIDAKSVLFYAAKEDYSMTVYRLDNKNFNLNIADDEG
-1426 KTAVFYANRYNS
+1426 KTAVFYANCNNS
-1438 MDALCELI
+1438 MDALCALI
-1446 GCGAEFNLDEIDAKF
+1446 DCGAEFNLDEIDAKS
-1461 VLFHA
+1461 VLFFA
-1466 AQYNYDVTV
+1466 AKHEYGHLLKPLHDEGVDLNITDDYGKTV
-1475 DKLQQAVFD
+1475 AFYGVEAFLDTLMKVVEVVIDARDHYGRTPLFYAYENGDARKARYLIKKGANLKVKDYCNTSIFTFVVETFISRNVAEKELFTSHVQDEQAVFD

-1514 EALAFAREQYVTKNS
+1514 EALAFAREQYVMKNS

-1537 VVLMISGKNVMD
+1537 VVLMISGKIVMD
-1549 VPRILSLLINL
+1549 APRILSLLINL

-1739 VFKFENI
+1739 VFKFESI

-1799 SPLLATAKKKY
+1799 SPLLAAAKKKY

-1967 KEDEKKQESKDEQ
+1967 KEDEKKQESNDEQ

-2143 DGNIIDTEEAIRFCK
+2143 DGNIIDTAEAIRFCK

-2185 AHPQR
+2185 AAHPQR

-2244 SCGLLLHY
+2244 PCGLLLHY

-2368 IVKHKDWSSL
+2368 VVKHKDWSSL

-2446 KAVTTHD
+2446 KPVTTHD